1 MASGVFF
8 PRGPG
13 TRRGRSSRGGRN
25 EDSLGVLAMRVSGD
39 VARDRLPGVVLATS
53 VVCVQLT
60 WGAALV
66 YLGFHFL

>member
-1 MASGVFF
+1 
-8 PRGPG
+8 
-13 TRRGRSSRGGRN
+13 
-25 EDSLGVLAMRVSGD
+25 MRTSGD
-39 VARDRLPGVVLATS
+39 VARDRLPGVVLAAS

>member
-1 MASGVFF
+1 MSGVFF
-8 PRGPG
+8 RGVRERG
-13 TRRGRSSRGGRN
+13 AGDRRGVVVKRISW
-25 EDSLGVLAMRVSGD
+25 GVLAMRASGD
-39 VARDRLPGVVLATS
+39 VARDRLPGAVLAAS